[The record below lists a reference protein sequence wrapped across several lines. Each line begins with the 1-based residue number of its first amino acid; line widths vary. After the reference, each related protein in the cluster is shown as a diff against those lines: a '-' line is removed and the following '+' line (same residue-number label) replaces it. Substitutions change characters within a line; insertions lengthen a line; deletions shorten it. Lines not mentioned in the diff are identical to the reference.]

1 MICTS
6 IQNKTLDEIL
16 EILESGEVEMAEIRL
31 DLCDLD
37 GEEIEE
43 LFSESDVPLIATCRI
58 ATLADRV
65 RGEASLLS
73 DAGKALS
80 EQGMYLSAPRHGRNA
95 AEELAESQL
104 MKAIEAGAKYV
115 DLEMEAPPMMGRKI
129 RQACQEHGSILIR
142 SFHDFTGTPPEA
154 SLLSLL
160 EKGRRFGGEVVK
172 IVTTAASRVD
182 ANRVLALYREAE
194 PGTLVAFSMGPEGR
208 DSRLE
213 ALRCGAPFT
222 YACLTPEEATAPGQ
236 WTTAEMRR
244 AVYKG
249 FRFIDS
255 SLNGAENEDEEPC
268 PLQMPASKSF
278 AQRAIIAA
286 ALAQGTSHL
295 SGYSPCGDN
304 EAALAAARKL
314 GARVKTVGSTLEI
327 TGIGAFEKC
336 LSISDIHVGES
347 GFLTR
352 MLIPVL
358 SVIADAPVRVTGEKT
373 LLRRPLAG
381 AHDIMASFGVRL
393 VPEISPLASLGR
405 NDKETS
411 LGRNDKETSVVRNDR
426 EIGDASVISSEVEK
440 SKARTAARKTDC
452 FIPLTVKGPLVPG
465 RADVS
470 GREGSQL
477 ISGLLAALPLAGSRS
492 TVYVHDPR
500 SIPYMF
506 ITVDVL
512 KKFGIEIGS
521 EMEGDE
527 DFLQTQD
534 WTLCTGVTF
543 KIRGGQ
549 RYRAADFRIEG
560 DWSGAANFLVAG
572 AIFGDVEVEGLDTQ
586 SLQADISIM
595 DILMDAGA
603 SMSQLEG
610 DTPTTGSIHVTRA
623 PLCAFET
630 DLNNCPDLFP
640 IVAVRAA
647 FCPGTSRIRG
657 VERLRHKETDRAA
670 AIVDMLTQMGVPVR
684 VDEDEMTV
692 EGMGLPQRVLTG
704 NLLKGGSYT
713 SHGDHRM
720 VMALKVASLGADGPV
735 EIDDTACVA
744 KSFPE
749 FLDMFDRL

>member
-255 SLNGAENEDEEPC
+255 SSNRAENEDEESC

-393 VPEISPLASLGR
+393 VPE
-405 NDKETS
+405 
-411 LGRNDKETSVVRNDR
+411 
-426 EIGDASVISSEVEK
+426 DASVISSEVEK

-640 IVAVRAA
+640 IVAVLAA

-704 NLLKGGSYT
+704 NLLNGGSYT

>member
-6 IQNKTLDEIL
+6 IQGKTLEEIL
-16 EILESGEVEMAEIRL
+16 QILESGEVEMAEIRL

-37 GEEIEE
+37 EEEIEL
-43 LFSESDVPLIATCRI
+43 LFSDSDVPLIATCRI
-58 ATLADRV
+58 AEAAKRVGAEADR
-65 RGEASLLS
+65 LN
-73 DAGKALS
+73 DAGKVLS
-80 EQGMYLSAPRHGRNA
+80 EQGLYMSEPRRGRNP
-95 AEELAESQL
+95 AEEFAENQL
-104 MKAIEAGAKYV
+104 LKAIEAGAKYV
-115 DLEMEAPPMMGRKI
+115 DLEVEAPPMMGRKI
-129 RQACQEHGSILIR
+129 RQACQQYGSMLIR
-142 SFHDFTGTPPEA
+142 SFHDFAGTPPEA
-154 SLLSLL
+154 TLLSTL
-160 EKGRRFGGEVVK
+160 EKSRRFGGEVVK
-172 IVTTAASRVD
+172 IVTTATCQADADRVM
-182 ANRVLALYREAE
+182 ALYREVE
-194 PGTLVAFSMGPEGR
+194 PGTLVAFCMGPEGR
-208 DSRLE
+208 ESRLE
-213 ALRCGAPFT
+213 ALRQGAPFT
-222 YACLTPEEATAPGQ
+222 YACLSPEEATAPGQ
-236 WTTAEMRR
+236 WTTAEMRE
-244 AVYKG
+244 AVYGG
-249 FRFIDS
+249 FRFI
-255 SLNGAENEDEEPC
+255 GAEGLD
-268 PLQMPASKSF
+268 MPASKSF
-278 AQRAIIAA
+278 AQRAIVAA
-286 ALAQGTSHL
+286 ALADGTSHL
-295 SGYSPCGDN
+295 GGYSPCGDN
-304 EAALAAARKL
+304 ESALAAARRL
-314 GARVKTVGSTLEI
+314 GAKVVVKGSDLEI
-327 TGIGAFEKC
+327 TGISAFEKC
-336 LSISDIHVGES
+336 LAINEISVGES

-358 SVIADAPVRVTGEKT
+358 SAIADGPVRVTGEKT
-373 LLRRPLAG
+373 LLNRPLSG

-393 VPEISPLASLGR
+393 IPEVLPADS
-405 NDKETS
+405 
-411 LGRNDKETSVVRNDR
+411 
-426 EIGDASVISSEVEK
+426 
-440 SKARTAARKTDC
+440 RKGDC
-452 FIPLTVKGPLVPG
+452 FVPLTVKGPLVPG

-470 GREGSQL
+470 GKGGSQL
-477 ISGLLAALPLAGSRS
+477 ISGLLAALPLAGNRS

-512 KKFGIEIGS
+512 RKFGIEIGS

-534 WTLCTGVTF
+534 WSLCTGVTF
-543 KIRGGQ
+543 KMRGSQ
-549 RYRAADFRIEG
+549 HYRAADFRIEG

-610 DTPTTGSIHVTRA
+610 DAATTGPVHVTRA

-640 IVAVRAA
+640 IVAVLAA

-692 EGMGLPQRVLTG
+692 EGMGFPQRILTG
-704 NLLKGGSYT
+704 NLLKGGQYT

-735 EIDDTACVA
+735 DIDDTACVA
-744 KSFPE
+744 KSFPG
-749 FLDMFDRL
+749 FLEMFEKL

>member
-6 IQNKTLDEIL
+6 IQGKTLEEIL
-16 EILESGEVEMAEIRL
+16 AILEEGEVEMAEIRL
-31 DLCDLD
+31 DLCELD
-37 GEEIEE
+37 EEEIEE
-43 LFSESDVPLIATCRI
+43 LFTDSDVPLIATCRI
-58 ATLADRV
+58 AEAAKRV
-65 RGEASLLS
+65 AGEANRLN
-73 DAGKALS
+73 DAGKVLS
-80 EQGMYLSAPRHGRNA
+80 EQGLYMSEPRKGRNA
-95 AEELAESQL
+95 AEEFAETQL
-104 MKAIEAGAKYV
+104 LKAIEAGVKYV

-129 RQACQEHGSILIR
+129 RQACQEYGTMLIR
-142 SFHDFTGTPPEA
+142 SFHDFAGTPPDA
-154 SLLSLL
+154 TLLSTLD
-160 EKGRRFGGEVVK
+160 KGRRFGGEVVK
-172 IVTTAASRVD
+172 IVTTATSKAD
-182 ANRVLALYREAE
+182 ADRVLALYREAE
-194 PGTLVAFSMGPEGR
+194 PGTLVAFCMGPEGR
-208 DSRLE
+208 ESRLE
-213 ALRCGAPFT
+213 ALRLGAPFT

-236 WTTAEMRR
+236 WTVEEMNE
-244 AVYKG
+244 AVYG
-249 FRFIDS
+249 DFDFIGS
-255 SLNGAENEDEEPC
+255 EDAID
-268 PLQMPASKSF
+268 MPASKSF

-304 EAALAAARKL
+304 ESALAAARKL
-314 GARVKTVGSTLEI
+314 DARVKVDGANLEI
-327 TGIGAFEKC
+327 TGIGAFENC
-336 LSISDIHVGES
+336 LAISEIHVGES

-358 SVIADAPVRVTGEKT
+358 SVIADGPVHITGEKT
-373 LLRRPLAG
+373 LLNRPLAG

-393 VPEISPLASLGR
+393 LPETTPPES
-405 NDKETS
+405 
-411 LGRNDKETSVVRNDR
+411 
-426 EIGDASVISSEVEK
+426 
-440 SKARTAARKTDC
+440 RKNDC
-452 FIPLTVKGPLVPG
+452 FIPLTVRGPLVPG

-470 GREGSQL
+470 GKGGSQL
-477 ISGLLAALPLAGSRS
+477 ISGLLAALPLAANRS
-492 TVYVHDPR
+492 TVYVHEPR

-512 KKFGIEIGS
+512 RKFGIEIGS

-543 KIRGGQ
+543 KMRGHQ
-549 RYRAADFRIEG
+549 VYHAADFRIEG

-572 AIFGDVEVEGLDTQ
+572 AIFGDVEVEGLDTR

-610 DTPTTGSIHVTRA
+610 DTPTTGPVHVTRA

-640 IVAVRAA
+640 IVAVLAA

-670 AIVDMLTQMGVPVR
+670 AIEAMLTQMGVPVQ
-684 VDEDEMTV
+684 VDEDEMTI
-692 EGMGLPQRVLTG
+692 EGMALPQRLLTG

-735 EIDDTACVA
+735 DIDDTACVA
-744 KSFPE
+744 KSFPAFNE
-749 FLDMFDRL
+749 LVARL

>member
-6 IQNKTLDEIL
+6 IQGKPLEEIL
-16 EILESGEVEMAEIRL
+16 AILEEGEVEMAEIRL
-31 DLCDLD
+31 DLCELD
-37 GEEIEE
+37 EEEIEE
-43 LFSESDVPLIATCRI
+43 LFTDSDVPLIATCRI
-58 ATLADRV
+58 AEAAKRV
-65 RGEASLLS
+65 AGEANRRN
-73 DAGKALS
+73 DAGKVLS
-80 EQGMYLSAPRHGRNA
+80 EQGHFMSEPRKGRNA
-95 AEELAESQL
+95 AEEFAETQL
-104 MKAIEAGAKYV
+104 LKAIEAGAKYV

-129 RQACQEHGSILIR
+129 RQACQEYGTMLIR
-142 SFHDFTGTPPEA
+142 SFHDFAGTPPDA
-154 SLLSLL
+154 TLLSTLD
-160 EKGRRFGGEVVK
+160 KGRRFGGEVVK
-172 IVTTAASRVD
+172 IVTTATSKAD
-182 ANRVLALYREAE
+182 ADRVLALYREAE
-194 PGTLVAFSMGPEGR
+194 PGTLVAFCMGPEGR
-208 DSRLE
+208 ESRLE
-213 ALRCGAPFT
+213 ALRLGAPFT

-236 WTTAEMRR
+236 WTVEEMNE
-244 AVYKG
+244 AVYG
-249 FRFIDS
+249 DFDFIGS
-255 SLNGAENEDEEPC
+255 EDAID
-268 PLQMPASKSF
+268 MPASKSF

-304 EAALAAARKL
+304 ESALAAARKL
-314 GARVKTVGSTLEI
+314 GARVKVDGANLEI
-327 TGIGAFEKC
+327 TGIGAFENC
-336 LSISDIHVGES
+336 LAISEIHVGES

-358 SVIADAPVRVTGEKT
+358 SVIAEGPVHVTGEKT
-373 LLRRPLAG
+373 LLNRPLAG

-393 VPEISPLASLGR
+393 LPETTPPES
-405 NDKETS
+405 
-411 LGRNDKETSVVRNDR
+411 
-426 EIGDASVISSEVEK
+426 
-440 SKARTAARKTDC
+440 RKNDC
-452 FIPLTVKGPLVPG
+452 FIPLTVRGPLVPG

-470 GREGSQL
+470 GKGGSQL
-477 ISGLLAALPLAGSRS
+477 ISGLLAALPLAANRS
-492 TVYVHDPR
+492 TVYVHEPR

-512 KKFGIEIGS
+512 RKFGIEIGS

-543 KIRGGQ
+543 KMRGHQ
-549 RYRAADFRIEG
+549 VYHAADFRIEG

-572 AIFGDVEVEGLDTQ
+572 AIFGDVEVEGLDTR

-610 DTPTTGSIHVTRA
+610 DTPTTGPVHVTRA

-640 IVAVRAA
+640 IVAVLAA

-670 AIVDMLTQMGVPVR
+670 AIESMLTQMGVPVQ
-684 VDEDEMTV
+684 VDEDEMTI
-692 EGMGLPQRVLTG
+692 EGMALPQRLLTG

-735 EIDDTACVA
+735 DIDDTACVA
-744 KSFPE
+744 KSFPAFNE
-749 FLDMFDRL
+749 LFDKL

>member
-16 EILESGEVEMAEIRL
+16 DILESGEVEMAEIRL

-65 RGEASLLS
+65 QGEASLLA

-95 AEELAESQL
+95 AEELAENQL

-142 SFHDFTGTPPEA
+142 SFHDFTGTPPETT
-154 SLLSLL
+154 LLSLL

-172 IVTTAASRVD
+172 IVTTAVD
-182 ANRVLALYREAE
+182 EADAARVLALYREAD
-194 PGTLVAFSMGPEGR
+194 PGTLAAFCMGPEGR
-208 DSRLE
+208 ESRLE
-213 ALRCGAPFT
+213 ALRLGAPFT
-222 YACLTPEEATAPGQ
+222 YACLTAEEATAPGQ
-236 WTTAEMRR
+236 WTTAEMRQ
-244 AVYKG
+244 AVYKD

-255 SLNGAENEDEEPC
+255 SSYPVDLEDETMENGRSSSNGAENEDEDPR

-314 GARVKTVGSTLEI
+314 GARIKTEGSTLEI

-358 SVIADAPVRVTGEKT
+358 SVVADGPVLVTGEKT
-373 LLRRPLAG
+373 LLKRPLAG

-393 VPEISPLASLGR
+393 LPEGPAPA
-405 NDKETS
+405 E
-411 LGRNDKETSVVRNDR
+411 
-426 EIGDASVISSEVEK
+426 
-440 SKARTAARKTDC
+440 ARKNDC

-521 EMEGDE
+521 EMEGGE

-543 KIRGGQ
+543 KMRGGQ
-549 RYRAADFRIEG
+549 HYRAADFRIEG

-640 IVAVRAA
+640 IVAVLAA

-670 AIVDMLTQMGVPVR
+670 AIVDMLAQMGVPVQ
-684 VDEDEMTV
+684 VDEDEMTI
-692 EGMGLPQRVLTG
+692 EGMGLPQRILTG
-704 NLLKGGSYT
+704 NLLKGGSFT

-749 FLDMFDRL
+749 FLDMFDKL

>member
-65 RGEASLLS
+65 QGEASLLS

-411 LGRNDKETSVVRNDR
+411 FGRNDKETSVVRNDR

-640 IVAVRAA
+640 IVAVLAA

>member
-6 IQNKTLDEIL
+6 IQGKTLEEIL
-16 EILESGEVEMAEIRL
+16 AILESGEVEMAEIRL

-37 GEEIEE
+37 EEEIET
-43 LFSESDVPLIATCRI
+43 LFSDSDVPLIATCRI
-58 ATLADRV
+58 AGMARRVEGEENLLA
-65 RGEASLLS
+65 
-73 DAGKALS
+73 DAGKVLS
-80 EQGMYLSAPRHGRNA
+80 EDGLYLSEPRKSRNP
-95 AEELAESQL
+95 AEELAENQL
-104 MKAIEAGAKYV
+104 LKAIEAGAKYV
-115 DLEMEAPPMMGRKI
+115 DLEVEAPPMMGRRI
-129 RQACQEHGSILIR
+129 RQACQQHGSMLIR
-142 SFHDFTGTPPEA
+142 SFHDFEGTPTEPV
-154 SLLSLL
+154 LLSLL

-172 IVTTAASRVD
+172 IVTTATGKADADRVM
-182 ANRVLALYREAE
+182 ALYREAE
-194 PGTLVAFSMGPEGR
+194 PGTLVAFCMGSEGR
-208 DSRLE
+208 ESRLE
-213 ALRCGAPFT
+213 ALRLGAPFT
-222 YACLTPEEATAPGQ
+222 YACLTAEEATAPGQ
-236 WTTAEMRR
+236 WTTADMRR
-244 AVYKG
+244 AVYQG

-255 SLNGAENEDEEPC
+255 SSYPADYEDETMENGRWSSNGPENEDEESR

-286 ALAQGTSHL
+286 ALAHGTSHL

-304 EAALAAARKL
+304 ESALAAARKL
-314 GARVKTVGSTLEI
+314 GAKVAVKGSTLEI

-336 LSISDIHVGES
+336 LTINELHVGES

-358 SVIADAPVRVTGEKT
+358 SVIADGPVLVTGEKT
-373 LLRRPLAG
+373 LLNRPLAG

-393 VPEISPLASLGR
+393 IPESR
-405 NDKETS
+405 NDKE
-411 LGRNDKETSVVRNDR
+411 
-426 EIGDASVISSEVEK
+426 
-440 SKARTAARKTDC
+440 ARKTDC

-477 ISGLLAALPLAGSRS
+477 ISGLLAALPLAGNRS

-512 KKFGIEIGS
+512 RKFGIEIGS
-521 EMEGDE
+521 EMEGGE
-527 DFLQTQD
+527 DFLETQD

-543 KIRGGQ
+543 KMRGRQ
-549 RYRAADFRIEG
+549 HYHAADFRIEG

-572 AIFGDVEVEGLDTQ
+572 AIFGDVELDGLDTQ

-603 SMSQLEG
+603 SLSQLEG
-610 DTPTTGSIHVTRA
+610 DTPTTGPLHVTRA
-623 PLCAFET
+623 PLNAFET

-640 IVAVRAA
+640 IVAVLAA
-647 FCPGTSRIRG
+647 FCPGTNRIRG

-670 AIVDMLTQMGVPVR
+670 AIVEMLTQMGVPASIE
-684 VDEDEMTV
+684 EDEMTI
-692 EGMGLPQRVLTG
+692 EGMGLPQRLLTG
-704 NLLKGGSYT
+704 NLLKGGRFT

-720 VMALKVASLGADGPV
+720 VMALKVASLGADAPV

-744 KSFPE
+744 KSFPGFPE
-749 FLDMFDRL
+749 LFEKL